1 MENKSSICLQL
12 NELVEQENI
21 LKAKMRP
28 QDIDEVMK
36 MIKDGHLKAAKAGQ
50 APLGEVVHLAQPVH
64 TLPPSNSFPGLE
76 SQVVAGHNTTD
87 PSIEMDQLDSTLVVA
102 DTSANTSNIINDN

>member
-1 MENKSSICLQL
+1 MENKQSICQQL

-36 MIKDGHLKAAKAGQ
+36 MIKDGHLKAKAGP
-50 APLGEVVHLAQPVH
+50 APLSEVVHAQPAH
-64 TLPPSNSFPGLE
+64 ILPPSNSFPGLE